1 MYSVELKVGE
11 KILRLES
18 GRVARQSAGEV
29 LVSYGDTV
37 VLVCVNYSPEVDN
50 SVDFLPLTVEYREL
64 SFAAGKIPGGFIK
77 RETRPSDNE
86 ILSSRL
92 IDRPLRP
99 LFPPDFR
106 NEVQIIAYLLSADVE
121 HDADVL
127 GITGAATALLISEIP
142 YTTPVA
148 GVRVGLLDGKY
159 IINPTLSQQDSCKV
173 NLVIAGTKDA
183 VVMIEGGARESSE
196 EEVIGAI
203 KYGHE
208 ECKRIIE
215 IEEKMRSAVGK
226 EKLEMNEP
234 FVDEGLANEI
244 KEKVGSDLNQVF
256 LFREKKAR
264 QEAIYQLIQNV
275 VEKFAEREIENIE
288 LKVKYVVEKMIA
300 EKMRKMILEEKRRFD
315 GRGLKDIRN
324 ISCEIG
330 VLPRTHGSALFTR
343 GQTQS
348 LAVTTLGTKSDEQ
361 RIDAIY
367 GEETKSFMLHYN
379 FPPFA
384 TGEVKPIRGP
394 SRREIGHGA
403 LAERAILPVL
413 PSEEV
418 FPYTIR
424 VVSNILESNGS
435 SSMASVC
442 SASLALMDAG
452 VPIKTAVAGI
462 SIGLVKEG
470 DRYELLTDIIGDEDH
485 YGDMDFKVA
494 GTKDGIT
501 AIQLDLKIQGLD
513 IEILRQALEQARE
526 ARESILKIMSSTISS
541 PRTSL
546 SKYAPKI
553 LAFSIPKEKIGD
565 VIGPGGKVIRRIIGD
580 SDLKIDIT
588 DDGKVTIA
596 GSDPEKVNKAKT
608 EILGIVQ
615 EAEVGKIYI
624 GKVTRITN
632 FGAFVEIL
640 PGKEGLLHISKLS
653 RQRVRRVEDVVKPGD
668 EVIVRV
674 YEIDEMG
681 RINLMR
687 VGEDWKKHR

>member
-1 MYSVELKVGE
+1 MYSVELKLGE
-11 KILRLES
+11 KNLRLES

-37 VLVCVNYSPEVDN
+37 VLVCANYNVEVDN
-50 SVDFLPLTVEYREL
+50 TVDFLPLTVEYREL

-99 LFPPDFR
+99 LFPPNFR
-106 NEVQIIAYLLSADVE
+106 NEVQVIAYLLSSDAEHEADT
-121 HDADVL
+121 L
-127 GITGAATALLISEIP
+127 GIIGAATALLISEIP
-142 YTTPVA
+142 FTIPVA
-148 GVRVGLLDGKY
+148 GVKVGLLDGKY
-159 IINPTLSQQDSCKV
+159 IVNPTLIQQENCKI

-183 VVMIEGGARESSE
+183 VVMIEGGAREATE
-196 EEVIGAI
+196 EEVIEAI
-203 KYGHE
+203 KFGQT
-208 ECKRIIE
+208 ECARIIE
-215 IEEKMRSAVGK
+215 IEEKMLEAVGK
-226 EKLEMNEP
+226 EKVELNEP
-234 FVDEGLANEI
+234 FVDDTLSAEI
-244 KEKVGSDLNQVF
+244 KDKIGTEINQIF
-256 LFREKKAR
+256 LFKEKKAR
-264 QEAIYQLIQNV
+264 QEAVYQLVQNV
-275 VEKFAEREIENIE
+275 AEKMVDKQDELIEAKIRFVLDE
-288 LKVKYVVEKMIA
+288 MIA
-300 EKMRKMILEEKRRFD
+300 ERMRDMIIKEKKRLD

-367 GEETKSFMLHYN
+367 GEESKSFMLHYN

-384 TGEVKPIRGP
+384 TGEVRPIRGL

-413 PSEEV
+413 PSEDT

-452 VPIKTAVAGI
+452 VPIKTSVAGI
-462 SIGLVKEG
+462 SIGLVKGSEH
-470 DRYELLTDIIGDEDH
+470 YELLTDIIGDEDH

-494 GTKDGIT
+494 GTSNGIT
-501 AIQLDLKIQGLD
+501 AIQLDLKIQGVD
-513 IEILRQALEQARE
+513 IEILRDALFSARE
-526 ARESILKIMSSTISS
+526 ARENILKIMSSTISL
-541 PRTSL
+541 PRTYL

-553 LAFSIPKEKIGD
+553 LAFLVPKTKIGE
-565 VIGPGGKVIRRIIGD
+565 VIGPGGKVIRKIIGET
-580 SDLKIDIT
+580 DLKIDID

-596 GSDPEKVNKAKT
+596 GTDAELVKKAQN
-608 EILGIVQ
+608 EILSIVQ
-615 EAEVGKIYI
+615 EAEVGKIYQ

-653 RQRVRRVEDVVKPGD
+653 RQRVRRVEDVVKLGD
-668 EVIVRV
+668 EIVVKV
-674 YEIDEMG
+674 YEIDEQG

-687 VGEDWKKHR
+687 VGEDWHRR

>member
-11 KILRLES
+11 KNLRLES

-37 VLVCVNYSPEVDN
+37 VLVCVNYNPEVDQT
-50 SVDFLPLTVEYREL
+50 VDFLPLTVEYREL

-77 RETRPSDNE
+77 REMRPSDNE

-106 NEVQIIAYLLSADVE
+106 NEVQIIAYLLSSDVE
-121 HDADVL
+121 HDADIL

-142 YTTPVA
+142 FTIPVA

-159 IINPTLSQQDSCKV
+159 IINPTLAQQENCRV
-173 NLVIAGTKDA
+173 NLVIAGTRDA
-183 VVMIEGGARESSE
+183 VVMIEGGAREATE
-196 EEVIGAI
+196 EELIGAI
-203 KYGHE
+203 KAGHN
-208 ECKRIIE
+208 ECIRIIE
-215 IEEKMRSAVGK
+215 IEEKMREAIGK
-226 EKLEMNEP
+226 EKIEIIEP
-234 FVDEGLANEI
+234 FVDEILANEI
-244 KEKVGSDLNQVF
+244 KDKVGNDLNQIF

-264 QEAIYQLIQNV
+264 QEATYELIKNV
-275 VEKFAEREIENIE
+275 VEKISDKEIENIE
-288 LKVKYVVEKMIA
+288 AKVRYVVEKMIA
-300 EKMRKMILEEKRRFD
+300 ERMRNMVLEEKKRFD

-324 ISCEIG
+324 VSCEIG

-413 PSEEV
+413 PSEEA

-470 DRYELLTDIIGDEDH
+470 AKYELLVDIIGDEDH

-501 AIQLDLKIQGLD
+501 AVQLDLKIQGLD
-513 IEILRQALEQARE
+513 IDILRQALDYARE
-526 ARESILKIMSSTISS
+526 ARENILKIMSSTISS
-541 PRTSL
+541 PRSNL

-553 LAFSIPKEKIGD
+553 LAFFIPKEKIGE
-565 VIGPGGKVIRRIIGD
+565 VIGPGGKVIRRIIGET
-580 SDLKIDIT
+580 DLKIDIT

-596 GSDPEKVNKAKT
+596 GADPELVKRAQN

-615 EAEVGKIYI
+615 EAEVGKTYK
-624 GKVTRITN
+624 GRVTRITN

-653 RQRVRRVEDVVKPGD
+653 RHRVRRVEDVVKIGD
-668 EVIVRV
+668 EIVVKV

-687 VGEDWKKHR
+687 VGEDWQRK

>member
-1 MYSVELKVGE
+1 LYSVELKVGE
-11 KILRLES
+11 KNLRLES

-37 VLVCVNYSPEVDN
+37 ILVCVNYNIEVDKT
-50 SVDFLPLTVEYREL
+50 VDFLPLTVEYREL

-106 NEVQIIAYLLSADVE
+106 NEVQIIAYLLSSDVE
-121 HDADVL
+121 HEADTL
-127 GITGAATALLISEIP
+127 GIIGAATALLISEIP
-142 YTTPVA
+142 FTVPVA
-148 GVRVGLLDGKY
+148 GVKVGLLDGNY
-159 IINPTLSQQDSCKV
+159 IVNPTLTQQENCKV

-183 VVMIEGGARESSE
+183 VVMIEGGAIEATE
-196 EEVIGAI
+196 EEIIGAI
-203 KYGHE
+203 KFGQA
-208 ECKRIIE
+208 ECARIIE
-215 IEEKMRSAVGK
+215 IEEKMREAIGK
-226 EKLEMNEP
+226 EKVEFNEP
-234 FVDEGLANEI
+234 FVDEILSDEI
-244 KEKVGSDLNQVF
+244 KEKIGTEINQIFVF
-256 LFREKKAR
+256 KEKKAR
-264 QEAIYQLIQNV
+264 AEAAYQLIQS
-275 VEKFAEREIENIE
+275 I
-288 LKVKYVVEKMIA
+288 VEKMSEKQDEHIEAKVRFILDQMIA
-300 EKMRKMILEEKRRFD
+300 KRMRNMIIEEKKRLD
-315 GRGLKDIRN
+315 GRGLNDIRN

-367 GEETKSFMLHYN
+367 GEESKSFMLHYS

-384 TGEVKPIRGP
+384 TGEVRPIRGL

-413 PSEEV
+413 PNDES

-452 VPIKTAVAGI
+452 VPIKTSVAGI
-462 SIGLVKEG
+462 SVGLVKESEN
-470 DRYELLTDIIGDEDH
+470 YELLTDIIGDEDH

-494 GTKDGIT
+494 GTNNGIT
-501 AIQLDLKIQGLD
+501 AIQLDLKIQGLQVD
-513 IEILRQALEQARE
+513 ILKHALDYARE

-541 PRTSL
+541 PRTHL

-553 LAFSIPKEKIGD
+553 LAFFIPKAKIGE
-565 VIGPGGKVIRRIIGD
+565 VIGPGGKIIRRIIGE
-580 SDLKIDIT
+580 SDLKIDID

-596 GSDPEKVNKAKT
+596 GTNAELVKWAQN

-615 EAEVGKIYI
+615 EAEVGKTYS

-653 RQRVRRVEDVVKPGD
+653 RQRVRRVEDVVKLGD
-668 EVIVRV
+668 EIVVKV
-674 YEIDEMG
+674 YEIDEQG

-687 VGEDWKKHR
+687 VGEDWQRR

>member
-11 KILRLES
+11 KNLRLES
-18 GRVARQSAGEV
+18 GRLARQSAGEV

-37 VLVCVNYSPEVDN
+37 VLVCVNYNVEVDKT
-50 SVDFLPLTVEYREL
+50 VDFLPLTVEYREL
-64 SFAAGKIPGGFIK
+64 AFAAGKIPGGFIK

-99 LFPPDFR
+99 LFPPNFR
-106 NEVQIIAYLLSADVE
+106 NEVQIIAYLLSSDAEHEADT
-121 HDADVL
+121 L
-127 GITGAATALLISEIP
+127 GIIGAATALLVSEIP
-142 YTTPVA
+142 FTTPVA
-148 GVRVGLLDGKY
+148 GVKVGLLDGKY
-159 IINPTLSQQDSCKV
+159 IVNPTLAQQENCKV
-173 NLVIAGTKDA
+173 NLVIAGTKDT
-183 VVMIEGGARESSE
+183 VVMIEGGAREASE
-196 EEVIGAI
+196 EEIIEAI
-203 KYGHE
+203 RFGQA
-208 ECKRIIE
+208 ECARIVE
-215 IEEKMRSAVGK
+215 IEEKMREVIGK
-226 EKLEMNEP
+226 EKIEFDES
-234 FVDEGLANEI
+234 FVDESLSAEI
-244 KEKVGSDLNQVF
+244 REKIGAEINQIFLFKEKQ
-256 LFREKKAR
+256 AR
-264 QEAIYQLIQNV
+264 QEAIYQLVQNM
-275 VEKFAEREIENIE
+275 
-288 LKVKYVVEKMIA
+288 VEKMMDKQDEQIEAKIRYILDQMIA
-300 EKMRKMILEEKRRFD
+300 ERMRDMVIKEKKRLD
-315 GRGLKDIRN
+315 GRGLKDIRS

-367 GEETKSFMLHYN
+367 GEESKSFMLHYN

-384 TGEVKPIRGP
+384 TGEVRQIRGL

-413 PSEEV
+413 PSEDT

-470 DRYELLTDIIGDEDH
+470 ENYELLTDIIGDEDH

-494 GTKDGIT
+494 GTNKGVT
-501 AIQLDLKIQGLD
+501 ALQLDLKIQGLD
-513 IEILRQALEQARE
+513 IEILKDALFRARE
-526 ARESILKIMSSTISS
+526 ARENILKIMASTINT
-541 PRTSL
+541 PRTYL

-553 LAFSIPKEKIGD
+553 LAFFIPKEKIGE
-565 VIGPGGKVIRRIIGD
+565 VIGPGGKIIRKIIGET
-580 SDLKIDIT
+580 DLKIDID

-596 GSDPEKVNKAKT
+596 GTDTELVKKAQN

-615 EAEVGKIYI
+615 EAEVGKIYT
-624 GKVTRITN
+624 GRVTRITD

-653 RQRVRRVEDVVKPGD
+653 RHRVRRVEDVVKLG
-668 EVIVRV
+668 EKIVVKV
-674 YEIDEMG
+674 YEIDEQG

-687 VGEDWKKHR
+687 VGGDWKSR

>member
-11 KILRLES
+11 KSLRLES

-37 VLVCVNYSPEVDN
+37 VLVCVNYNVETDKT
-50 SVDFLPLTVEYREL
+50 VDFLPLTVEYREL

-99 LFPPDFR
+99 LFPPNFR
-106 NEVQIIAYLLSADVE
+106 NEVQIIAYLLSSDAEHEADT
-121 HDADVL
+121 L
-127 GITGAATALLISEIP
+127 GIIGAATALLTSEIP
-142 YTTPVA
+142 FTIPVA
-148 GVRVGLLDGKY
+148 GVKVGLLDGQY
-159 IINPTLSQQDSCKV
+159 IVNPTLAQQEKCKV

-183 VVMIEGGARESSE
+183 VVMIEGGAREATE
-196 EEVIGAI
+196 EEIIEAI
-203 KYGHE
+203 KFGQA
-208 ECKRIIE
+208 ECARIVE
-215 IEEKMRSAVGK
+215 IEEKMREAVGK
-226 EKLEMNEP
+226 EKVELTEP
-234 FVDEGLANEI
+234 FVDEALSAEI
-244 KEKVGSDLNQVF
+244 KEKIGAEINQIF
-256 LFREKKAR
+256 LFKEKKAR
-264 QEAIYQLIQNV
+264 QEAAYQLVQNV
-275 VEKFAEREIENIE
+275 AEKMVDKQDELIEAKIRFI
-288 LKVKYVVEKMIA
+288 LDQMIA
-300 EKMRKMILEEKRRFD
+300 ERMRDMIIKEKKRLD
-315 GRGLKDIRN
+315 GRGLKDIRS

-367 GEETKSFMLHYN
+367 GEESKSFMLHYN

-384 TGEVKPIRGP
+384 TGEVRPIRGL

-413 PSEEV
+413 PSEDS

-452 VPIKTAVAGI
+452 VPIKTSVAGI

-470 DRYELLTDIIGDEDH
+470 ENYELLTDIIGDEDH

-494 GTKDGIT
+494 GTNNGVT

-513 IEILRQALEQARE
+513 IEILKNALSIARE
-526 ARESILKIMSSTISS
+526 ARENILKIMGSTISS
-541 PRTSL
+541 PRTHL

-553 LAFSIPKEKIGD
+553 LAFFVPKAKIGE
-565 VIGPGGKVIRRIIGD
+565 VIGPGGKVIRRIIGE
-580 SDLKIDIT
+580 SDLKIDID

-596 GSDPEKVNKAKT
+596 GTDAELVKKAQN

-615 EAEVGKIYI
+615 EAEVGKIYQ

-653 RQRVRRVEDVVKPGD
+653 RQRVRRVEDVVKLGD
-668 EVIVRV
+668 EIVVKV
-674 YEIDEMG
+674 YEIDEQG

-687 VGEDWKKHR
+687 VGEDWHRQ

>member
-11 KILRLES
+11 KNLRLES
-18 GRVARQSAGEV
+18 GRIARQSAGEV
-29 LVSYGDTV
+29 LISYGDTV
-37 VLVCVNYSPEVDN
+37 VLVCVNYNPEVDQT
-50 SVDFLPLTVEYREL
+50 VDFLPLTVEYREL

-77 RETRPSDNE
+77 REMRPSDNE

-106 NEVQIIAYLLSADVE
+106 NEVQIIAYLLSSDVE
-121 HDADVL
+121 HDADIL
-127 GITGAATALLISEIP
+127 GITGAATALLVSEIP
-142 YTTPVA
+142 FTIPVA
-148 GVRVGLLDGKY
+148 GVRVGLLDGNY
-159 IINPTLSQQDSCKV
+159 IINPTLAQQENCRV
-173 NLVIAGTKDA
+173 NLVIAGTRDA
-183 VVMIEGGARESSE
+183 VVMIEGGAREATE
-196 EEVIGAI
+196 EEIIGAI
-203 KYGHE
+203 KAGHN
-208 ECKRIIE
+208 ECIRIIE
-215 IEEKMRSAVGK
+215 IEEKMREAIGK
-226 EKLEMNEP
+226 EKIEIIEP
-234 FVDEGLANEI
+234 FVDETLANEI
-244 KEKVGSDLNQVF
+244 KDKVGTDLNQIF

-264 QEAIYQLIQNV
+264 QEAIYELIKNV
-275 VEKFAEREIENIE
+275 VEKFSEKEIEDIE
-288 LKVKYVVEKMIA
+288 AKVRYVVEKMIA
-300 EKMRKMILEEKRRFD
+300 ERMRNMVLEEKKRFD

-324 ISCEIG
+324 VSCEIG

-413 PSEEV
+413 PSEET

-470 DRYELLTDIIGDEDH
+470 AQYELLVDIIGDEDH

-513 IEILRQALEQARE
+513 INILRQALDYARE
-526 ARESILKIMSSTISS
+526 ARENILKIMSSTISS
-541 PRTSL
+541 PRSHL

-553 LAFSIPKEKIGD
+553 LAFSIPKEKIGE
-565 VIGPGGKVIRRIIGD
+565 VIGPGGKVIRRIIGET
-580 SDLKIDIT
+580 DLKIDIT

-596 GSDPEKVNKAKT
+596 GADPELVKRAQN

-615 EAEVGKIYI
+615 EAEVGKTYK
-624 GKVTRITN
+624 GRVTRITN

-653 RQRVRRVEDVVKPGD
+653 RQRVRRVEDVVKIGD
-668 EVIVRV
+668 EIVVKV

-687 VGEDWKKHR
+687 VGEDWQRK

>member
-11 KILRLES
+11 KNLRLES
-18 GRVARQSAGEV
+18 GRLARQSAGEV

-37 VLVCVNYSPEVDN
+37 VLVCVNYNVEVDKT
-50 SVDFLPLTVEYREL
+50 VDFLPLTVEYREL
-64 SFAAGKIPGGFIK
+64 AFAAGKIPGGFIK

-99 LFPPDFR
+99 LFPPNFR
-106 NEVQIIAYLLSADVE
+106 NEVQIIAYLLSSDAEHEADT
-121 HDADVL
+121 L
-127 GITGAATALLISEIP
+127 GIIGAATALLVSEIP
-142 YTTPVA
+142 FTTPVA
-148 GVRVGLLDGKY
+148 GVKVGLLDGKY
-159 IINPTLSQQDSCKV
+159 IVNPTLAQQENCKV
-173 NLVIAGTKDA
+173 NLVIAGTKDT
-183 VVMIEGGARESSE
+183 VVMIEGGAREASE
-196 EEVIGAI
+196 EEIIEAI
-203 KYGHE
+203 RFGQA
-208 ECKRIIE
+208 ECARIVE
-215 IEEKMRSAVGK
+215 IEEKMREVIGK
-226 EKLEMNEP
+226 EKIEFDES
-234 FVDEGLANEI
+234 FVDESLSAEI
-244 KEKVGSDLNQVF
+244 REKIGAEINQIFLFKEKQ
-256 LFREKKAR
+256 AR
-264 QEAIYQLIQNV
+264 QEAIYQLVQNM
-275 VEKFAEREIENIE
+275 
-288 LKVKYVVEKMIA
+288 VEKMMDKQDEQIEAKIRYILDQMIA
-300 EKMRKMILEEKRRFD
+300 ERMRDMVIKEKKRLD
-315 GRGLKDIRN
+315 GRGLKDIRS

-367 GEETKSFMLHYN
+367 GEESKSFMLHYN

-384 TGEVKPIRGP
+384 TGEVRQIRGL

-413 PSEEV
+413 PSEDT

-470 DRYELLTDIIGDEDH
+470 ENYELLTDIIGDEDH

-494 GTKDGIT
+494 GTNKGVT

-513 IEILRQALEQARE
+513 IEILKDALFRARE
-526 ARESILKIMSSTISS
+526 ARENILKIMASTINT
-541 PRTSL
+541 PRTYL

-553 LAFSIPKEKIGD
+553 LAFFIPKEKIGE
-565 VIGPGGKVIRRIIGD
+565 VIGPGGKIIRKIIGET
-580 SDLKIDIT
+580 DLKIDID

-596 GSDPEKVNKAKT
+596 GTDTELVKKAQN

-615 EAEVGKIYI
+615 EAEVGKIYT
-624 GKVTRITN
+624 GRVTRITD

-653 RQRVRRVEDVVKPGD
+653 RHRVRRVEDVVKLG
-668 EVIVRV
+668 EKIVVKV
-674 YEIDEMG
+674 YEIDEQG

-687 VGEDWKKHR
+687 VGGDWKSR

>member
-11 KILRLES
+11 KSLRLES

-37 VLVCVNYSPEVDN
+37 VLVCVNYNVETDKT
-50 SVDFLPLTVEYREL
+50 VDFLPLTVEYREL

-99 LFPPDFR
+99 LFPPNFR
-106 NEVQIIAYLLSADVE
+106 NEVQIIAYLLSSDAEHEADT
-121 HDADVL
+121 L
-127 GITGAATALLISEIP
+127 GIIGAATALLTSEIP
-142 YTTPVA
+142 FTIPVA
-148 GVRVGLLDGKY
+148 GVKVGLLDGKY
-159 IINPTLSQQDSCKV
+159 IVNPTLAQQEKCKV

-183 VVMIEGGARESSE
+183 VVMIEGGAREATE
-196 EEVIGAI
+196 EEIIEAI
-203 KYGHE
+203 KFGQV
-208 ECKRIIE
+208 ECARIVE
-215 IEEKMRSAVGK
+215 IEEKMREAVGK
-226 EKLEMNEP
+226 EKVELTEP
-234 FVDEGLANEI
+234 FVDEALSAEI
-244 KEKVGSDLNQVF
+244 KEKIGAEINQIF
-256 LFREKKAR
+256 LFKEKKAR
-264 QEAIYQLIQNV
+264 QEAGYQLVQNV
-275 VEKFAEREIENIE
+275 AEKMVDKQDELIEAKIRFI
-288 LKVKYVVEKMIA
+288 LDQMIA
-300 EKMRKMILEEKRRFD
+300 ERMRDMIIKEKKRLD
-315 GRGLKDIRN
+315 GRGLKDIRS

-367 GEETKSFMLHYN
+367 GEESKSFMLHYN

-384 TGEVKPIRGP
+384 TGEVRPIRGL

-413 PSEEV
+413 PSEDS

-452 VPIKTAVAGI
+452 VPIKTSVAGI

-470 DRYELLTDIIGDEDH
+470 ENYELLTDIIGDEDH

-494 GTKDGIT
+494 GTNNGVT

-513 IEILRQALEQARE
+513 IEILKNALSIARE
-526 ARESILKIMSSTISS
+526 ARENILKIMGSTISS
-541 PRTSL
+541 PRTHL

-553 LAFSIPKEKIGD
+553 LAFFVPKAKIGE
-565 VIGPGGKVIRRIIGD
+565 VIGPGGKVIRRIIGE
-580 SDLKIDIT
+580 SDLKIDID

-596 GSDPEKVNKAKT
+596 GTDAELVKKAQN

-615 EAEVGKIYI
+615 EAEVGKIYQ

-653 RQRVRRVEDVVKPGD
+653 RQRVRRVEDVVKLGD
-668 EVIVRV
+668 EIVVKV
-674 YEIDEMG
+674 YEIDEQG

-687 VGEDWKKHR
+687 VGEDWHRQ

>member
-11 KILRLES
+11 KNLRLES

-29 LVSYGDTV
+29 IVSYGDTV
-37 VLVCVNYSPEVDN
+37 VLVCVNYNPEIDQT
-50 SVDFLPLTVEYREL
+50 VDFLPLTVEYREL

-77 RETRPSDNE
+77 REMRPSDNE

-99 LFPPDFR
+99 LFPPDFH
-106 NEVQIIAYLLSADVE
+106 NEVQIIAYLLSSDVE
-121 HDADVL
+121 HDADIL

-142 YTTPVA
+142 FTIPVA

-159 IINPTLSQQDSCKV
+159 IINPTLTEQENCKV

-183 VVMIEGGARESSE
+183 VVMIEGGAKEATE
-196 EEVIGAI
+196 EEIIGAI
-203 KYGHE
+203 KAGHN
-208 ECKRIIE
+208 ECVRIIE
-215 IEEKMRSAVGK
+215 MEEKMREAIGK
-226 EKLEMNEP
+226 EKIENNEP
-234 FVDEGLANEI
+234 FVDETLANEI
-244 KEKVGSDLNQVF
+244 KEKVGSEINQIF

-264 QEAIYQLIQNV
+264 QEAAYQLIKNV
-275 VEKFAEREIENIE
+275 VEKFSDKELENIE
-288 LKVKYVVEKMIA
+288 AKVRYVVEKMIA
-300 EKMRKMILEEKRRFD
+300 EKMRNMVLEEKKRFD

-324 ISCEIG
+324 VSCEIG

-413 PSEEV
+413 PSEES

-470 DRYELLTDIIGDEDH
+470 DKYELLTDIIGDEDH

-494 GTKDGIT
+494 GTKNGIT
-501 AIQLDLKIQGLD
+501 AVQLDLKIQGLD
-513 IEILRQALEQARE
+513 ISILRQALDYAKE
-526 ARESILKIMSSTISS
+526 ARENILKIMSSTINS
-541 PRTSL
+541 PRSHL

-553 LAFSIPKEKIGD
+553 LAFSIPKEKIGE
-565 VIGPGGKVIRRIIGD
+565 VIGPGGKVIRRIIGET
-580 SDLKIDIT
+580 DLKIDIT

-596 GSDPEKVNKAKT
+596 GADAELVKRAQN

-615 EAEVGKIYI
+615 EAEVGKTYI

-653 RQRVRRVEDVVKPGD
+653 RQRVRRVEDVVKVGD
-668 EVIVRV
+668 EVVVRV

-687 VGEDWKKHR
+687 VGEDWQRK